1 MEKRPDDKQA
11 AVDEAIKYA
20 CSKMKIKE
28 LLPEQDKCVRAF
40 LEGKDVFICLPT
52 GYGKSLCFAILF
64 DYLRGHRDHLSIVI
78 CVAPLLSLMED
89 QYNRF
94 KDYFS
99 VVVVSSSIYQQ
110 VSIQEVFDGNAQL
123 IYISP
128 EALLTNEQYREMLQS
143 QIYQD
148 NLVAFIVDEA
158 HTVKRW

>member
-52 GYGKSLCFAILF
+52 GYGKSLCFAILPHLF

-99 VVVVSSSIYQQ
+99 VVVISSSSYLPASFYSGGI
-110 VSIQEVFDGNAQL
+110 
-123 IYISP
+123 
-128 EALLTNEQYREMLQS
+128 
-143 QIYQD
+143 
-148 NLVAFIVDEA
+148 
-158 HTVKRW
+158 

>member
-1 MEKRPDDKQA
+1 MEKRPDAKQA

-52 GYGKSLCFAILF
+52 GYGKSLCFAILPHLF

-143 QIYQD
+143 CC
-148 NLVAFIVDEA
+148 F
-158 HTVKRW
+158 RCG